1 VNHSEIGITSLIPK
15 LMSVILDR
23 VTKSETMVVY
33 VCSFYEVNGLWRILM
48 GNSMEGGT
56 GF

>member
-1 VNHSEIGITSLIPK
+1 
-15 LMSVILDR
+15 MSVILDR